1 MITQKE
7 VFMYD
12 NVQVIIP
19 SLNPDEKLA
28 KTAAGMIEKGFT
40 DVILVDDGSDE
51 AHRGEFAKIRE
62 SFPDNIT
69 VLVHEVN
76 KGKGRAMKTAFEYVL
91 KERKDSKGVVTV
103 DGDGQHTPAD
113 AAKCIDAMIEK
124 NAFIIGCRDFSLPQV
139 PLRSRLGNVI
149 TRNVFRYVC
158 GIKISD
164 TQTGLRAVP
173 ASLLDYMTKVDGDR
187 YEYETNQ
194 LLKVGS
200 DKIEYSEVPIETVY
214 IDENQTSH
222 FHPLRD
228 SARIYGVIFKF
239 AASSVISCIIDL
251 VAFRVILAFI
261 PVAIAEATRSTIA
274 GTAARIISAACNFL
288 INKKAVF
295 GHSGDTAKSAA
306 RYVILAVCQL
316 GASLGLVALLTVL
329 FHADSDWV
337 KTLIKAVVDTCLF
350 FISFKIQRNW
360 VFKK

>member
-1 MITQKE
+1 
-7 VFMYD
+7 MYD

-19 SLNPDEKLA
+19 SLNPDEKLMN
-28 KTAAGMIEKGFT
+28 TARGMIEKGFS

-51 AHRGEFAKIRE
+51 AHRKEFEKIRTE
-62 SFPDNIT
+62 YPDNIT

-91 KERKDSKGVVTV
+91 KQRPDSLGVVTV

-124 NAFIIGCRDFSLPQV
+124 KAFIIGCRDFSLPQV
-139 PLRSRLGNVI
+139 PLRSRLGNII

-173 ASLLDYMTKVDGDR
+173 AQYLEYMTTVDGDR

-194 LLKVGS
+194 LLKIGS
-200 DKIEYSEVPIETVY
+200 DRIPYAEIPIETVY
-214 IDENQTSH
+214 IDDNQTSH

-239 AASSVISCIIDL
+239 AASSILSCIIDL

-261 PVAIAEATRSTIA
+261 PLVLAEATRGTIA
-274 GTAARIISAACNFL
+274 GVAARIISAACNFV

-295 GHSGDTAKSAA
+295 GHSGDAAKSAV
-306 RYVILAVCQL
+306 RYAILAVCQL
-316 GASLGLVALLTVL
+316 GASVGLVALFTIL
-329 FHADSDWV
+329 FGVESDWL
-337 KTLIKAVVDTCLF
+337 KTLLKAVVDTCLF